1 MGTSES
7 SHPLRRCASL
17 HAGNLLQPIGTR
29 SSYLASCHQWDLTN
43 TFTGM
48 EGERQSFPTRYGFLA
63 KDWVY
68 TKDSLYSRQL

>member
-1 MGTSES
+1 MRTSES
-7 SHPLRRCASL
+7 SHPLRWCA
-17 HAGNLLQPIGTR
+17 NLLVLKLLYLIGTR